1 MSRHDKPANGSSSA
15 ADASL
20 ASAVKNMDGQTWR
33 VSVPHLYGEE
43 VQVATTGEY
52 AFPGPLRNRLV
63 AAILRGEKTA
73 TASLLEEYQRGGEP
87 LPKLGDVEVVIDSA
101 GEPVCL
107 TEVTEVVC
115 SPFVKVTDEHAV
127 AEGEGY
133 TNAEEWRVAHREFW
147 TSREFIADMGEPEI
161 LIDGNIMV
169 VLVSMEV
176 IAKL

>member
-1 MSRHDKPANGSSSA
+1 MSSHEKSATGSSAA

-20 ASAVKNMDGQTWR
+20 ASAVKNMDGKTWQ
-33 VSVPHLYGEE
+33 VMVPRQYGEE

-52 AFPGPLRNRLV
+52 AFPGPLRKRLV

-87 LPKLGDVEVVIDSA
+87 LPKLGDVEVVVDSA
-101 GEPVCL
+101 GKPVCL
-107 TEVTEVVC
+107 TEVTEVVY
-115 SPFVKVTDEHAV
+115 SPFAKVTDEHAV
-127 AEGEGY
+127 AEGEGF
-133 TNAEEWRVAHREFW
+133 TNAEEWRVTHREFW
-147 TSREFIADMGEPEI
+147 TSREFIADMGEPEV
-161 LIDGNIMV
+161 LIDENTMV